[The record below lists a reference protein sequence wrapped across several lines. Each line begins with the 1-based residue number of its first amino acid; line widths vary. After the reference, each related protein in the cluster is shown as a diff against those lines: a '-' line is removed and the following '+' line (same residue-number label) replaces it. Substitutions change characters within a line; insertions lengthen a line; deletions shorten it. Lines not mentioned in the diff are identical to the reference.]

1 MEKLREAPFF
11 WWLDSAQVGP
21 RLGRYSYA
29 GADPYMVVRGFG
41 ERIELDVRRAV
52 RPDLQPGRSV
62 LRDRPLDSLQGL
74 LPPPPST
81 GEDPYF
87 PFLGGA
93 VGYFGYELAAG
104 FEPVA
109 LRALDDLGLPDLCWL
124 FVDRL
129 FAFDH
134 MEGRIRSIGLGFAP
148 DADAARERAE
158 RAAARPLPQA
168 APRPLRN
175 LAQDG
180 QRRTGVETRRW
191 QGTVPE
197 AVAALRRGERNA
209 ASGDGSASGRV
220 VPLSGQTPRS
230 RAAAGGGSS
239 GFDEASYGKAIV
251 RAKEHI
257 EAGDVY
263 QVCLTRRCDVPF
275 AGDPWRL
282 YQRLRKLNPAPFAAY
297 LALGD
302 VTLLSCSPE
311 RFLSLS
317 SERWVESR
325 PIKGTRP
332 RGDDPVSD
340 RDEREALRR
349 SEKDRA
355 ENLMIV
361 DLVRNDLG
369 RVCETGS
376 VHVPELMRIEPYATV
391 FQMVSTVRG
400 RLRSDR
406 GAFDLVRAAFPPGSM
421 TGAPKLAA
429 MAILDRLEPVRRA
442 IYSGALGFLD
452 LRGGAGL
459 SVVIRSLFLKD
470 GRAYVHSGGGIV
482 ADSRPAAEWR
492 ETEDK
497 VRVLLAAIAAASE

>member
-1 MEKLREAPFF
+1 MHTACAVQQASQGRDWREWIESLREAPLF
-11 WWLDSAQVGP
+11 WWLDSAEVNA
-21 RLGRYSYA
+21 RLGRYSFA
-29 GADPYMVVRGFG
+29 GADPYLVLRGFG
-41 ERIELDVRRAV
+41 DRTELDVRRVV
-52 RPDLQPGRSV
+52 RPDLEPGKRV
-62 LRDRPLDSLQGL
+62 LRGPPLDVLQGL
-74 LPPPPST
+74 FPPPPSA
-81 GEDPYF
+81 GDAPHL
-87 PFLGGA
+87 PFVGGA

-104 FEPVA
+104 FEPVRF
-109 LRALDDLGLPDLCWL
+109 RALDDLGLPDLCWL

-129 FAFDH
+129 LAFDH
-134 MEGRIRSIGLGFAP
+134 LEGRIHSIGLGFASSP
-148 DADAARERAE
+148 DQARERAE
-158 RAAARPLPQA
+158 RAAARPLPRA
-168 APRPLRN
+168 APGSPLRP
-175 LAQDG
+175 D
-180 QRRTGVETRRW
+180 
-191 QGTVPE
+191 
-197 AVAALRRGERNA
+197 AAPGG
-209 ASGDGSASGRV
+209 ASAC
-220 VPLSGQTPRS
+220 
-230 RAAAGGGSS
+230 
-239 GFDEASYGKAIV
+239 FDEASYLKAIV
-251 RAKEHI
+251 RAKERI

-263 QVCLTRRCDVPF
+263 QVCLTRRRDLAF
-275 AGDPWRL
+275 AADPWRL
-282 YQRLRKLNPAPFAAY
+282 YQRLREINPAPFAAY

-302 VTLLSCSPE
+302 VTVLSCSPE

-317 SERWVESR
+317 NDRWVESR

-332 RGDDPVSD
+332 RGEDPVSD
-340 RDEREALRR
+340 RAEQEALRV

-376 VHVPELMRIEPYATV
+376 VHVPELMGIESYATV

-406 GAFDLVRAAFPPGSM
+406 DVFDLVRATFPPGSM

-429 MAILDRLEPVRRA
+429 MAILDRLEPVRRGP
-442 IYSGALGFLD
+442 YSGALGFLD

-459 SVVIRSLFLKD
+459 SVVIRALFLKD

-497 VRVLLAAIAAASE
+497 VRVLLAAIAAAPE

>member
-1 MEKLREAPFF
+1 MYTACAVQRVSPDRDWREWIERLREAPFF
-11 WWLDSAQVGP
+11 WWLDSAEVSP

-29 GADPYMVVRGFG
+29 GADPYLVMRGY
-41 ERIELDVRRAV
+41 RDRVELDVRRPA
-52 RPDLQPGRSV
+52 RPDLPPGRSV
-62 LRDRPLDSLQGL
+62 LRDRPLDVLRGL
-74 LPPPPST
+74 FPPPPLP
-81 GEDPYF
+81 GRDPRF

-93 VGYFGYELAAG
+93 VGYFGYELAVDSGTAT
-104 FEPVA
+104 P
-109 LRALDDLGLPDLCWL
+109 RAQDDLALPDLCWL

-129 FAFDH
+129 LAFDH
-134 MEGRIRSIGLGFAP
+134 LEGRLRAIGLGFA
-148 DADAARERAE
+148 ADQDLARVRAE
-158 RAAARPLPQA
+158 QAAAQLLPRAPSPSTPRRRAAP
-168 APRPLRN
+168 
-175 LAQDG
+175 G
-180 QRRTGVETRRW
+180 G
-191 QGTVPE
+191 
-197 AVAALRRGERNA
+197 
-209 ASGDGSASGRV
+209 ASACLDRAGDGNAI
-220 VPLSGQTPRS
+220 PR
-230 RAAAGGGSS
+230 AEEL
-239 GFDEASYGKAIV
+239 DEASYCKAIL

-257 EAGDVY
+257 EAGDAY
-263 QVCLTRRCDVPF
+263 QVCLTRRQDLAF
-275 AGDPWRL
+275 AGDPWQL
-282 YQRLRKLNPAPFAAY
+282 YQRLRERNPAPFAAY

-302 VTLLSCSPE
+302 VTLQSCSPE

-317 SERWVESR
+317 TDRWVESR

-332 RGDDPVSD
+332 RGDDPASD
-340 RDEREALRR
+340 RAEQQALRS

-376 VHVPELMRIEPYATV
+376 VHVPELMLIEPYATV

-400 RLRSDR
+400 RLRSDCDR
-406 GAFDLVRAAFPPGSM
+406 FDLVRATFPPGSM

-459 SVVIRSLFLKD
+459 SVVIRTLLLKD

-492 ETEDK
+492 EAEDK
-497 VRVLLAAIAAASE
+497 ARVLLAAVAAASE

>member
-1 MEKLREAPFF
+1 MFTACAVRQAKQSSGQPSDPAGDWREWIEKLREAPLF

-29 GADPYMVVRGFG
+29 GADPYLVVRGFG
-41 ERIELDVRRAV
+41 DRVEIEVRRAA
-52 RPDLQPGRSV
+52 RPDLEPGRSV
-62 LRDRPLDSLQGL
+62 LRGRPLDVLRDL
-74 LPPPPST
+74 LPPPPSV
-81 GEDPYF
+81 GGDPNF

-93 VGYFGYELAAG
+93 VGYFGYELVAET
-104 FEPVA
+104 EPVPR
-109 LRALDDLGLPDLCWL
+109 RALDDLELPDLCWL

-129 FAFDH
+129 LAFDH
-134 MEGRIRSIGLGFAP
+134 LEGRIRSIGLGFAA
-148 DADAARERAE
+148 DAEAARERASL
-158 RAAARPLPQA
+158 AAAQPLPAA
-168 APRPLRN
+168 APRSSP
-175 LAQDG
+175 
-180 QRRTGVETRRW
+180 RRR
-191 QGTVPE
+191 
-197 AVAALRRGERNA
+197 AAP
-209 ASGDGSASGRV
+209 GDGSAC
-220 VPLSGQTPRS
+220 
-230 RAAAGGGSS
+230 
-239 GFDEASYGKAIV
+239 FDEASYLKAIV
-251 RAKEHI
+251 RAKEQI

-263 QVCLTRRCDVPF
+263 QVCLTRRSDLVF

-282 YQRLRKLNPAPFAAY
+282 YQRLRECNPAPFAAY
-297 LALGD
+297 LVLGD
-302 VTLLSCSPE
+302 VTVLSCSPE

-317 SERWVESR
+317 SDRQVESR

-340 RDEREALRR
+340 RAAQRALWS

-376 VHVPELMRIEPYATV
+376 VQVPELMQIESYATV

-406 GAFDLVRAAFPPGSM
+406 DVFDLMRATFPPGSM
-421 TGAPKLAA
+421 TGAPKIAA
-429 MAILDRLEPVRRA
+429 MAILDRLEPVRRG

-452 LRGGAGL
+452 LRGGTGL
-459 SVVIRSLFLKD
+459 SVVIRTVVLKD

-492 ETEDK
+492 ETQDK
-497 VRVLLAAIAAASE
+497 ARALWAAIAAAPE

>member
-1 MEKLREAPFF
+1 MYTACAVQPSNQQSSNQHSNRGGDWSEWIEKLRRAPLF
-11 WWLDSAQVGP
+11 WWLDSAQLSP

-29 GADPYMVVRGFG
+29 GADPYLVVRGFG
-41 ERIELDVRRAV
+41 DRIELEVRRPV
-52 RPDLQPGRSV
+52 RPDLEPGRSA
-62 LRDRPLDSLQGL
+62 LHGRPLEVIQSL
-74 LPPPPST
+74 LPPPPSA
-81 GEDPYF
+81 GDDPDF

-104 FEPVA
+104 FEPVT
-109 LRALDDLGLPDLCWL
+109 LGALDDLELPDLCWL

-129 FAFDH
+129 LAFDH
-134 MEGRIRSIGLGFAP
+134 LEGRICSIGLGFAA
-148 DADAARERAE
+148 DGDAALERAK
-158 RAAARPLPQA
+158 RAAARPLP
-168 APRPLRN
+168 
-175 LAQDG
+175 
-180 QRRTGVETRRW
+180 
-191 QGTVPE
+191 
-197 AVAALRRGERNA
+197 
-209 ASGDGSASGRV
+209 SA
-220 VPLSGQTPRS
+220 TPRS
-230 RAAAGGGSS
+230 RPCRPAAPGDGSPC
-239 GFDEASYGKAIV
+239 FDQASYCKAIV

-263 QVCLTRRCDVPF
+263 QVCLTRRSDLVF
-275 AGDPWRL
+275 GGDPWRL
-282 YQRLRKLNPAPFAAY
+282 YQRLRERNPAPFAAY
-297 LALGD
+297 FDLGD

-317 SERWVESR
+317 SDRWVESR

-340 RDEREALRR
+340 RAEQEALRI

-355 ENLMIV
+355 ENRMIV

-376 VHVPELMRIEPYATV
+376 VHVPELMLIESYATV

-406 GAFDLVRAAFPPGSM
+406 DVFDLVRATFPPGSM

-429 MAILDRLEPVRRA
+429 MAILDRLEPVRRG

-452 LRGGAGL
+452 LRGGTGL
-459 SVVIRSLFLKD
+459 SVVIRTVFLKD

-497 VRVLLAAIAAASE
+497 VRILLAAIAAASE

>member
-1 MEKLREAPFF
+1 MYTACAVQQVDQVRDRKGDLDADWSDRIEALREAPLF
-11 WWLDSAQVGP
+11 WWLDSAEVSP

-29 GADPYMVVRGFG
+29 GADPYLVVRGFG
-41 ERIELDVRRAV
+41 DRVELEVRRAV
-52 RPDLQPGRSV
+52 RPDLKRGRAV
-62 LRDRPLDSLQGL
+62 LRDRPLDVLRGL
-74 LPPPPST
+74 LPPAPSA
-81 GEDPYF
+81 GDDPRF

-93 VGYFGYELAAG
+93 VGYFGYELAAD
-104 FEPVA
+104 FEAVT
-109 LRALDDLGLPDLCWL
+109 LRAQDDLELPDLCWL

-129 FAFDH
+129 LAFDH
-134 MEGRIRSIGLGFAP
+134 LEGRIRSIGLGFA
-148 DADAARERAE
+148 ADLDLARQRASL
-158 RAAARPLPQA
+158 AAARPLPSA
-168 APRPLRN
+168 APRPPL
-175 LAQDG
+175 
-180 QRRTGVETRRW
+180 TGV
-191 QGTVPE
+191 QGVSGATTVPSSRPS
-197 AVAALRRGERNA
+197 AP
-209 ASGDGSASGRV
+209 GDGIAC
-220 VPLSGQTPRS
+220 
-230 RAAAGGGSS
+230 
-239 GFDEASYGKAIV
+239 FDEASYLKAIV
-251 RAKEHI
+251 RAKEQI
-257 EAGDVY
+257 EAGEVY
-263 QVCLTRRCDVPF
+263 QVCLTRRSDLAF
-275 AGDPWRL
+275 TGDPWRL
-282 YQRLRKLNPAPFAAY
+282 YQRLRECNAAPFAAY

-317 SERWVESR
+317 NDRWVESR

-332 RGDDPVSD
+332 RGADPISD
-340 RDEREALRR
+340 RAEGRALRA

-376 VHVPELMRIEPYATV
+376 VQVPELMLIEPYATV

-406 GAFDLVRAAFPPGSM
+406 DVFDLLRAAFPPGSM

-429 MAILDRLEPVRRA
+429 MAILDHLEPVRRG

-452 LRGGAGL
+452 LRGGTGL
-459 SVVIRSLFLKD
+459 SVVIRTICLKD

-497 VRVLLAAIAAASE
+497 ARVLLAAIASAGE

>member
-1 MEKLREAPFF
+1 MYTACAVQRVSPDRDWREWIERLREAPFF
-11 WWLDSAQVGP
+11 WWLDSAEVSP

-29 GADPYMVVRGFG
+29 GADPYLVMRGY
-41 ERIELDVRRAV
+41 RDRVELDVRRAA
-52 RPDLQPGRSV
+52 RPDLPPGRSV
-62 LRDRPLDSLQGL
+62 LHDRPLDALRGL
-74 LPPPPST
+74 LPPPPLAD
-81 GEDPYF
+81 EDPRF

-93 VGYFGYELAAG
+93 VGYFGYELAAD
-104 FEPVA
+104 PA
-109 LRALDDLGLPDLCWL
+109 TPTPRTQDDLALPDLCWL

-129 FAFDH
+129 LAFDH
-134 MEGRIRSIGLGFAP
+134 LEGRLRSIGLGFA
-148 DADAARERAE
+148 ADRDLARERAE
-158 RAAARPLPQA
+158 RAAARPLPRA
-168 APRPLRN
+168 LPDSSVAPWARRN
-175 LAQDG
+175 EPDVVDARLDEMDSREADL
-180 QRRTGVETRRW
+180 
-191 QGTVPE
+191 GTHE
-197 AVAALRRGERNA
+197 L
-209 ASGDGSASGRV
+209 
-220 VPLSGQTPRS
+220 
-230 RAAAGGGSS
+230 
-239 GFDEASYGKAIV
+239 DEASYCKAIL
-251 RAKEHI
+251 RAKEYI

-263 QVCLTRRCDVPF
+263 QVCLTRRQDLGF

-282 YQRLRKLNPAPFAAY
+282 YRRLRERNPAPFAAY
-297 LALGD
+297 LALD
-302 VTLLSCSPE
+302 EVTLLSCSPE

-317 SERWVESR
+317 SDRWVESR

-340 RDEREALRR
+340 RAEQQALRI

-376 VHVPELMRIEPYATV
+376 VHVPELMLIEPYATV

-400 RLRSDR
+400 RLRSDCDL
-406 GAFDLVRAAFPPGSM
+406 FDLVRATFPPGSM

-429 MAILDRLEPVRRA
+429 MAILDRLEPVRRT

-459 SVVIRSLFLKD
+459 SVVIRTVFLKGD
-470 GRAYVHSGGGIV
+470 RAYVHSGGGIV

-497 VRVLLAAIAAASE
+497 ARALLTALAAAME

>member
-1 MEKLREAPFF
+1 MFTACAVRQANQRADHRSDQRSHPDGDWSQWIEKLREAPLF
-11 WWLDSAQVGP
+11 WWLDSAQVNP

-29 GADPYMVVRGFG
+29 GADPYLVMRGFG
-41 ERIELDVRRAV
+41 DRIELDVRRAV
-52 RPDLQPGRSV
+52 RPDLKPGRSV
-62 LRDRPLDSLQGL
+62 LRGRPFEVLRDL
-74 LPPPPST
+74 LPPPPSA
-81 GEDPYF
+81 GESSQV
-87 PFLGGA
+87 PFMGGA
-93 VGYFGYELAAG
+93 VGYFGYELA
-104 FEPVA
+104 EEIESVP
-109 LRALDDLGLPDLCWL
+109 LRSLDDLELPDLCWL

-129 FAFDH
+129 LAFDH
-134 MEGRIRSIGLGFAP
+134 LEGRTRSIGLGFA
-148 DADAARERAE
+148 ADAELAQERASL
-158 RAAARPLPQA
+158 AAAQPLAAA
-168 APRPLRN
+168 APRSSP
-175 LAQDG
+175 
-180 QRRTGVETRRW
+180 RR
-191 QGTVPE
+191 P
-197 AVAALRRGERNA
+197 VASR
-209 ASGDGSASGRV
+209 DGSAC
-220 VPLSGQTPRS
+220 
-230 RAAAGGGSS
+230 
-239 GFDEASYGKAIV
+239 FDEASYLKAIV
-251 RAKEHI
+251 RAKERI

-263 QVCLTRRCDVPF
+263 QVCLTRRSDLVF
-275 AGDPWRL
+275 SGDPWRL
-282 YQRLRKLNPAPFAAY
+282 YQRLRECNPAPFAAY

-317 SERWVESR
+317 SDRWVESR

-332 RGDDPVSD
+332 RCDDPASD
-340 RDEREALRR
+340 RDVQQALRI

-376 VHVPELMRIEPYATV
+376 VQVPELMLIESYATV

-406 GAFDLVRAAFPPGSM
+406 DVFDLVRATFPPGSM

-429 MAILDRLEPVRRA
+429 MAILDRLEPVRRG

-452 LRGGAGL
+452 LRGGTGL
-459 SVVIRSLFLKD
+459 SVVIRTILLKD

-497 VRVLLAAIAAASE
+497 ARALLAAIATASE

>member
-1 MEKLREAPFF
+1 MYTACAVQQADRNRDWSEWIEKLREAPLF
-11 WWLDSAQVGP
+11 WWLDSAEVSP

-29 GADPYMVVRGFG
+29 GADPYLVVRGFG
-41 ERIELDVRRAV
+41 DRVELEVRRAV
-52 RPDLQPGRSV
+52 RPDLEQGRAV
-62 LRDRPLDSLQGL
+62 LRDRPLDVLRAL
-74 LPPPPST
+74 LPPPPSA
-81 GEDPYF
+81 GDDPRF

-93 VGYFGYELAAG
+93 VGYFGYELAAD
-104 FEPVA
+104 FEPMT
-109 LRALDDLGLPDLCWL
+109 LRAQDDLELPDLCWL

-129 FAFDH
+129 LAFDH
-134 MEGRIRSIGLGFAP
+134 LEGRIRSIGLGFAA
-148 DADAARERAE
+148 DADLAQRRASL
-158 RAAARPLPQA
+158 AAARPLPSA
-168 APRPLRN
+168 APRSPICR
-175 LAQDG
+175 
-180 QRRTGVETRRW
+180 
-191 QGTVPE
+191 
-197 AVAALRRGERNA
+197 
-209 ASGDGSASGRV
+209 
-220 VPLSGQTPRS
+220 
-230 RAAAGGGSS
+230 RAAPSGGNPC
-239 GFDEASYGKAIV
+239 FDEASYLKAIV

-263 QVCLTRRCDVPF
+263 QVCLTRRSDLVF

-282 YQRLRKLNPAPFAAY
+282 YQRLRERNPAPFAAY

-317 SERWVESR
+317 SDRWVESR

-332 RGDDPVSD
+332 RGGDPASD
-340 RDEREALRR
+340 RAEGRALRA

-376 VHVPELMRIEPYATV
+376 VQVPELMSIEPYATV

-400 RLRSDR
+400 RLRSDSDV
-406 GAFDLVRAAFPPGSM
+406 FDLVRAAFPPGSM

-429 MAILDRLEPVRRA
+429 MAILDRLEPVRRG

-452 LRGGAGL
+452 LRGGTGL
-459 SVVIRSLFLKD
+459 SVVIRAVFLKD

-497 VRVLLAAIAAASE
+497 ARVLLAAIASARE

>member
-1 MEKLREAPFF
+1 MYTACAVQQVNQGGGWSEWIEKLCEAPLF
-11 WWLDSAQVGP
+11 WWLDSAQLSP

-29 GADPYMVVRGFG
+29 GADPYLVVRGFG
-41 ERIELDVRRAV
+41 DRVELEVRRAV
-52 RPDLQPGRSV
+52 RPDLEPGRSV
-62 LRDRPLDSLQGL
+62 LRDQPLEVLQSL
-74 LPPPPST
+74 LPPPPSA
-81 GEDPYF
+81 GDDPQF

-104 FEPVA
+104 FEPVT
-109 LRALDDLGLPDLCWL
+109 LRALDDLELPDLCWL

-129 FAFDH
+129 LAFDH
-134 MEGRIRSIGLGFAP
+134 LEGRIRSIGLGFAD
-148 DADAARERAE
+148 DADLARERAK
-158 RAAARPLPQA
+158 RAAARPLPSA
-168 APRPLRN
+168 APGSPP
-175 LAQDG
+175 G
-180 QRRTGVETRRW
+180 RR
-191 QGTVPE
+191 
-197 AVAALRRGERNA
+197 AAP
-209 ASGDGSASGRV
+209 GDGSAC
-220 VPLSGQTPRS
+220 
-230 RAAAGGGSS
+230 
-239 GFDEASYGKAIV
+239 FDEASYLKAIL
-251 RAKEHI
+251 RAKQQI

-263 QVCLTRRCDVPF
+263 QVCLTRRSDLVF

-282 YQRLRKLNPAPFAAY
+282 YQRLRERNPAPFAAY
-297 LALGD
+297 FDLGD

-317 SERWVESR
+317 SDRWVESR

-340 RDEREALRR
+340 RAEQEALRI

-376 VHVPELMRIEPYATV
+376 VHVPELMLIESYATV

-406 GAFDLVRAAFPPGSM
+406 DVFDLVRATFPPGSM

-429 MAILDRLEPVRRA
+429 MAILDRLEPVRRG

-452 LRGGAGL
+452 LRGGMGL
-459 SVVIRSLFLKD
+459 SVVIRTVFLKD
-470 GRAYVHSGGGIV
+470 DRAYVHSGGGIV

-497 VRVLLAAIAAASE
+497 ARILLAAIAAAPE

>member
-1 MEKLREAPFF
+1 MYTACAVQQSIQQSSSQQSNRDSDWREWIERLREAPFF
-11 WWLDSAQVGP
+11 WWLDSAQVSS
-21 RLGRYSYA
+21 RLGRYSFA
-29 GADPYMVVRGFG
+29 GADPYLVVNGFG
-41 ERIELDVRRAV
+41 DRIEVDVRRGV
-52 RPDLQPGRSV
+52 RPDLEPGRTV
-62 LRDRPLDSLQGL
+62 LHDSPLEALQGL
-74 LPPPPST
+74 LPPPPSI
-81 GEDPYF
+81 GDDPRF

-104 FEPVA
+104 FEAVT
-109 LRALDDLGLPDLCWL
+109 LRALDDLAIPDLCWL

-129 FAFDH
+129 LAFDH
-134 MEGRIRSIGLGFAP
+134 LEGRICSIGLGFAEDP
-148 DADAARERAE
+148 DQARERAE
-158 RAAARPLPQA
+158 RAAARPLPRA
-168 APRPLRN
+168 APRPERR
-175 LAQDG
+175 
-180 QRRTGVETRRW
+180 RRT
-191 QGTVPE
+191 VP
-197 AVAALRRGERNA
+197 AG
-209 ASGDGSASGRV
+209 ASAC
-220 VPLSGQTPRS
+220 
-230 RAAAGGGSS
+230 
-239 GFDEASYGKAIV
+239 FDEASYLKAIL

-263 QVCLTRRCDVPF
+263 QVCLTRRSELAF
-275 AGDPWRL
+275 AGDPWQL
-282 YQRLRKLNPAPFAAY
+282 YQRLRELNPAPFAAY
-297 LALGD
+297 LVLGE

-317 SERWVESR
+317 SDRWVESR

-332 RGDDPVSD
+332 RGCDPASD
-340 RDEREALRR
+340 RVEQRTLRN

-376 VHVPELMRIEPYATV
+376 VHVPELMLIESYATV

-406 GAFDLVRAAFPPGSM
+406 NLFDLVRATFPPGSM

-429 MAILDRLEPVRRA
+429 MEILDRLEPVRRG
-442 IYSGALGFLD
+442 IYAGALGFLD

-459 SVVIRSLFLKD
+459 SVVIRTIFLKNE
-470 GRAYVHSGGGIV
+470 RAYVHSGGGIV

-497 VRVLLAAIAAASE
+497 ARVLLAAVAAASE

>member
-1 MEKLREAPFF
+1 MHGLRGGGWVSLPRFEVALMHTACAVQQPNPRASQQSSQQSNQGMDWSEWIEKLREAPLF

-29 GADPYMVVRGFG
+29 GADPYLVVRGFG
-41 ERIELDVRRAV
+41 DRIELEVRRVV
-52 RPDLQPGRSV
+52 RPDLEPGRSV
-62 LRDRPLDSLQGL
+62 LRGRPLDVLQGL
-74 LPPPPST
+74 LPPPPSA
-81 GEDPYF
+81 GDDPQF

-93 VGYFGYELAAG
+93 VGYFGYELAAEI
-104 FEPVA
+104 EPVV
-109 LRALDDLGLPDLCWL
+109 LRSLDDLELPDLCWL

-129 FAFDH
+129 LAFDH
-134 MEGRIRSIGLGFAP
+134 LEGRTRSIGLGFA
-148 DADAARERAE
+148 ADAELAQERASL
-158 RAAARPLPQA
+158 AAAQPLPAA
-168 APRPLRN
+168 APRSSP
-175 LAQDG
+175 
-180 QRRTGVETRRW
+180 RR
-191 QGTVPE
+191 P
-197 AVAALRRGERNA
+197 VASR
-209 ASGDGSASGRV
+209 DGSAC
-220 VPLSGQTPRS
+220 
-230 RAAAGGGSS
+230 
-239 GFDEASYGKAIV
+239 FDEASYLKAIV
-251 RAKEHI
+251 RAKERI

-263 QVCLTRRCDVPF
+263 QVCLTRRSDLVF

-282 YQRLRKLNPAPFAAY
+282 YQRLRECNPAPFAAY

-317 SERWVESR
+317 SDRQVESR

-332 RGDDPVSD
+332 RGEGPVSD
-340 RDEREALRR
+340 RAAQQALRS

-376 VHVPELMRIEPYATV
+376 VRVPELMEIESYATV
-391 FQMVSTVRG
+391 FQMVSTVQG
-400 RLRSDR
+400 RLRIDR
-406 GAFDLVRAAFPPGSM
+406 DVFDLVRATFPPGSM

-429 MAILDRLEPVRRA
+429 MAILDRLEPVRRG

-452 LRGGAGL
+452 LRGGTGL
-459 SVVIRSLFLKD
+459 SVVIRTILLKD

-497 VRVLLAAIAAASE
+497 ARALLAAIATASE

>member
-1 MEKLREAPFF
+1 
-11 WWLDSAQVGP
+11 
-21 RLGRYSYA
+21 
-29 GADPYMVVRGFG
+29 VRGFG
-41 ERIELDVRRAV
+41 DRVELEVRRAV
-52 RPDLQPGRSV
+52 RPDLEPGRSV
-62 LRDRPLDSLQGL
+62 LRDRPLDVLQSL
-74 LPPPPST
+74 LPPPPSA
-81 GEDPYF
+81 GDDPHF

-104 FEPVA
+104 FEPVT
-109 LRALDDLGLPDLCWL
+109 LRALDDLELPDLCWI

-129 FAFDH
+129 LAFDH
-134 MEGRIRSIGLGFAP
+134 LEGRICSIGLGFAA
-148 DADAARERAE
+148 DADLARERAK
-158 RAAARPLPQA
+158 RAAARPLPSPAPRSPPGRRA
-168 APRPLRN
+168 AP
-175 LAQDG
+175 A
-180 QRRTGVETRRW
+180 
-191 QGTVPE
+191 
-197 AVAALRRGERNA
+197 
-209 ASGDGSASGRV
+209 DGSAC
-220 VPLSGQTPRS
+220 
-230 RAAAGGGSS
+230 
-239 GFDEASYGKAIV
+239 FDEASYLKAIV
-251 RAKEHI
+251 RAKEQI

-263 QVCLTRRCDVPF
+263 QVCLTRRSDLVF

-282 YQRLRKLNPAPFAAY
+282 YQRLRERNPAPFAAY
-297 LALGD
+297 FDLGD

-317 SERWVESR
+317 SDRWVESR

-340 RDEREALRR
+340 RAEQEALRI

-376 VHVPELMRIEPYATV
+376 VHVPELMLIESYATV

-406 GAFDLVRAAFPPGSM
+406 DVFDLVRAAFPPGSM

-429 MAILDRLEPVRRA
+429 MAILDRLEPVRRG

-452 LRGGAGL
+452 LRGGTGL
-459 SVVIRSLFLKD
+459 SVVIRTVFLKD
-470 GRAYVHSGGGIV
+470 DRAYVHSGGGIV

-497 VRVLLAAIAAASE
+497 ARILLAAIAAAPE

>member
-1 MEKLREAPFF
+1 MHTACAVQQASHGRDWCEWIERLREAPLF
-11 WWLDSAQVGP
+11 WWLDSAQLSP

-29 GADPYMVVRGFG
+29 GADPYLVVRGFG
-41 ERIELDVRRAV
+41 DRIELDVRRSV

-62 LRDRPLDSLQGL
+62 LLDRPLDALQGL
-74 LPPPPST
+74 LPPPPSA
-81 GEDPYF
+81 GDDPHF

-129 FAFDH
+129 LAFDH
-134 MEGRIRSIGLGFAP
+134 LEGRIRSIGLGFAS

-158 RAAARPLPQA
+158 RAAARPLPRA
-168 APRPLRN
+168 VPRPLRS
-175 LAQDG
+175 LTQDG
-180 QRRTGVETRRW
+180 R
-191 QGTVPE
+191 
-197 AVAALRRGERNA
+197 
-209 ASGDGSASGRV
+209 RV
-220 VPLSGQTPRS
+220 VPLLGQTS
-230 RAAAGGGSS
+230 RGRTAPGDGSS
-239 GFDEASYGKAIV
+239 DFDEASYGKAIV

-257 EAGDVY
+257 EAGDAY

-282 YQRLRKLNPAPFAAY
+282 YRQLRERNPAPFAAY

-317 SERWVESR
+317 SDRWVESR

-340 RDEREALRR
+340 RAEREALRT

-376 VHVPELMRIEPYATV
+376 VQVPELMGIEPYATV

-406 GAFDLVRAAFPPGSM
+406 DVFDLVRAAFPPGSM

-470 GRAYVHSGGGIV
+470 GCAYVHSGGGIV

-497 VRVLLAAIAAASE
+497 VRILLAAIAAASE

>member
-1 MEKLREAPFF
+1 MYTACAVQQVDQVRDRKGDLDADWSDWIEALREAPLF
-11 WWLDSAQVGP
+11 WWLDSAEVSP

-29 GADPYMVVRGFG
+29 GADPYLVVRGFG
-41 ERIELDVRRAV
+41 DRVELEVRRAV
-52 RPDLQPGRSV
+52 RPDLERGRAV
-62 LRDRPLDSLQGL
+62 LRGRPLDVLRGL
-74 LPPPPST
+74 LPPPPSA
-81 GEDPYF
+81 GDDPRF

-93 VGYFGYELAAG
+93 VGYFGYELAAD
-104 FEPVA
+104 FEPVT
-109 LRALDDLGLPDLCWL
+109 LRALDDLELPDLCWL

-129 FAFDH
+129 LAFDH
-134 MEGRIRSIGLGFAP
+134 LEGRIRSIGLGFAA
-148 DADAARERAE
+148 DADLARQRAE
-158 RAAARPLPQA
+158 LAAARPLPSA
-168 APRPLRN
+168 APRSPL
-175 LAQDG
+175 AG
-180 QRRTGVETRRW
+180 VQRVSGATTPSSSRR
-191 QGTVPE
+191 
-197 AVAALRRGERNA
+197 AAP
-209 ASGDGSASGRV
+209 SDGSAC
-220 VPLSGQTPRS
+220 L
-230 RAAAGGGSS
+230 
-239 GFDEASYGKAIV
+239 DEASYLKAIV
-251 RAKEHI
+251 RAKEQI

-263 QVCLTRRCDVPF
+263 QVCLTRRSDLVF
-275 AGDPWRL
+275 TGDPWRL
-282 YQRLRKLNPAPFAAY
+282 YQRLRERNAAPFAAY

-317 SERWVESR
+317 NDRWVESR

-332 RGDDPVSD
+332 RGADPISD
-340 RDEREALRR
+340 RAEGRALRA

-376 VHVPELMRIEPYATV
+376 VQVPELMSIEPYATV

-406 GAFDLVRAAFPPGSM
+406 DVFDLLRAAFPPGSM

-429 MAILDRLEPVRRA
+429 MAILDRLEPVRRG

-452 LRGGAGL
+452 LRGGTGL
-459 SVVIRSLFLKD
+459 SVVIRTILLKD
-470 GRAYVHSGGGIV
+470 DRAYLHSGGGIV

-497 VRVLLAAIAAASE
+497 ARVLLAAIASAGE

>member
-1 MEKLREAPFF
+1 MYTACAVQRVSLDRDWREWIERLREAPFF
-11 WWLDSAQVGP
+11 WWLDSAEVSP

-29 GADPYMVVRGFG
+29 GADPYLVMRGYG
-41 ERIELDVRRAV
+41 DRVELDVRRAA
-52 RPDLQPGRSV
+52 RPDLPPGRSV
-62 LRDRPLDSLQGL
+62 LRDRPLDVLRSL
-74 LPPPPST
+74 LPPPPLA
-81 GEDPYF
+81 GRDPRF

-93 VGYFGYELAAG
+93 VGYFGYELAADLG
-104 FEPVA
+104 TVTP
-109 LRALDDLGLPDLCWL
+109 RTQDDLALPDLCWL

-129 FAFDH
+129 LAFDH
-134 MEGRIRSIGLGFAP
+134 LEGRIRSIGLGFA
-148 DADAARERAE
+148 ADEDLARERADQ
-158 RAAARPLPQA
+158 AAARPLPPAPPGSTPRRRA
-168 APRPLRN
+168 AP
-175 LAQDG
+175 G
-180 QRRTGVETRRW
+180 G
-191 QGTVPE
+191 
-197 AVAALRRGERNA
+197 
-209 ASGDGSASGRV
+209 ASACLDHAGDCKAI
-220 VPLSGQTPRS
+220 PR
-230 RAAAGGGSS
+230 AEQL
-239 GFDEASYGKAIV
+239 DEASYCKAIL

-263 QVCLTRRCDVPF
+263 QVCLTRRQDLAF

-282 YQRLRKLNPAPFAAY
+282 YQRLRERNPAPFAAY

-302 VTLLSCSPE
+302 VTLQSCSPE

-317 SERWVESR
+317 TDRWVESR

-332 RGDDPVSD
+332 RGDDPASD
-340 RDEREALRR
+340 RAEQQALRI

-376 VHVPELMRIEPYATV
+376 VHVPELMLIEPYATV

-400 RLRSDR
+400 RLRSDCDL
-406 GAFDLVRAAFPPGSM
+406 FDLVRATFPPGSM

-442 IYSGALGFLD
+442 IYSGALGFVD

-459 SVVIRSLFLKD
+459 SVVIRTLFLKD

-497 VRVLLAAIAAASE
+497 ARVLLAAVAAASE

>member
-1 MEKLREAPFF
+1 MYTAFAVRQADRANQGRDWSDWIEALRQVPLF
-11 WWLDSAQVGP
+11 WWLDSAQVSP

-29 GADPYMVVRGFG
+29 GADPYLVMRGFG
-41 ERIELDVRRAV
+41 DRVELEVRRAV
-52 RPDLQPGRSV
+52 RPDLEPGRSV
-62 LRDRPLDSLQGL
+62 LHDRPLDVLRRL

-81 GEDPYF
+81 GDDPHF
-87 PFLGGA
+87 PFMGGA

-104 FEPVA
+104 FEPVK
-109 LRALDDLGLPDLCWL
+109 LRALDDLELPDLCWL

-129 FAFDH
+129 LAFDH
-134 MEGRIRSIGLGFAP
+134 LEGRIRSIGLGFAA
-148 DADAARERAE
+148 DADSARHRAAS
-158 RAAARPLPQA
+158 AAARPLPSA
-168 APRPLRN
+168 AARPPLF
-175 LAQDG
+175 
-180 QRRTGVETRRW
+180 RR
-191 QGTVPE
+191 
-197 AVAALRRGERNA
+197 A
-209 ASGDGSASGRV
+209 ASSDGSAC
-220 VPLSGQTPRS
+220 L
-230 RAAAGGGSS
+230 
-239 GFDEASYGKAIV
+239 DEASYRKAIV
-251 RAKEHI
+251 RAKERI
-257 EAGDVY
+257 VAGDVY
-263 QVCLTRRCDVPF
+263 QVCLTRRSDLVF
-275 AGDPWRL
+275 SGDPWRL
-282 YQRLRKLNPAPFAAY
+282 YRRLREENPAPFAAY
-297 LALGD
+297 LALEE

-317 SERWVESR
+317 SDRWVESR
-325 PIKGTRP
+325 PIKGTRS
-332 RGDDPVSD
+332 RGADPASD
-340 RDEREALRR
+340 RAEERALGA

-376 VHVPELMRIEPYATV
+376 VQVPELMSIEPYATV

-406 GAFDLVRAAFPPGSM
+406 DVFDLVRASFPPGSM

-429 MAILDRLEPVRRA
+429 MAILDRLEPVRRG

-452 LRGGAGL
+452 LRGGTEL
-459 SVVIRSLFLKD
+459 SVVIRTVFLKD

-497 VRVLLAAIAAASE
+497 ARALLAAIASASE

>member
-1 MEKLREAPFF
+1 MHTACAVQQASQGPDWREWIERLCEAPFF

-29 GADPYMVVRGFG
+29 GADPYLVVRGFG
-41 ERIELDVRRAV
+41 DRIELEVRRAA
-52 RPDLQPGRSV
+52 RPDLPPGRSV
-62 LRDRPLDSLQGL
+62 LRDPPLEVLRSLF
-74 LPPPPST
+74 PPPPSL
-81 GEDPYF
+81 GDDPHC

-93 VGYFGYELAAG
+93 VGYFGYELVAG
-104 FEPVA
+104 FESLA
-109 LRALDDLGLPDLCWL
+109 FRALDDLELPDLCWL

-129 FAFDH
+129 LAFDH
-134 MEGRIRSIGLGFAP
+134 LEGRIRSIGLGFA
-148 DADAARERAE
+148 ADAEVARERAE
-158 RAAARPLPQA
+158 RAAARPLPRA
-168 APRPLRN
+168 VPRSSRR
-175 LAQDG
+175 
-180 QRRTGVETRRW
+180 RRTAPG
-191 QGTVPE
+191 G
-197 AVAALRRGERNA
+197 
-209 ASGDGSASGRV
+209 AS
-220 VPLSGQTPRS
+220 PC
-230 RAAAGGGSS
+230 
-239 GFDEASYGKAIV
+239 FDEASYLKAIV

-263 QVCLTRRCDVPF
+263 QVCLTRRCETAF
-275 AGDPWRL
+275 EGDPWSL
-282 YQRLRKLNPAPFAAY
+282 YQRLRETNPAPFAAY

-302 VTLLSCSPE
+302 VTVLSCSPE

-317 SERWVESR
+317 GDRWVESR

-332 RGDDPVSD
+332 RGADPAAD
-340 RDEREALRR
+340 RAEQQALRN

-369 RVCETGS
+369 RVCEIGS
-376 VHVPELMRIEPYATV
+376 VQVPELMGIEPYATV

-406 GAFDLVRAAFPPGSM
+406 DVFDLVRATFPPGSM

-429 MAILDRLEPVRRA
+429 MAILDRLEPVRRG

-452 LRGGAGL
+452 LRGGAEL
-459 SVVIRSLFLKD
+459 SVVIRTLLLKD
-470 GRAYVHSGGGIV
+470 GRAYVHCGGGIV

-497 VRVLLAAIAAASE
+497 ARVLLAALAAASG

>member
-1 MEKLREAPFF
+1 MHTACAVRQASQGRDWHEWIEGLRQAPLF
-11 WWLDSAQVGP
+11 WWLDSAQVSP
-21 RLGRYSYA
+21 HLGRYSYA
-29 GADPYMVVRGFG
+29 GADPYLVVCGFG
-41 ERIELDVRRAV
+41 DRVELDVRRAV

-62 LRDRPLDSLQGL
+62 LYDRPLDALQDL

-81 GEDPYF
+81 GDEPHF

-109 LRALDDLGLPDLCWL
+109 LRAPDDLGLPDLCWL

-129 FAFDH
+129 LAFDH
-134 MEGRIRSIGLGFAP
+134 VEGRICSIGLGFAP

-168 APRPLRN
+168 AARPPLPGR
-175 LAQDG
+175 
-180 QRRTGVETRRW
+180 
-191 QGTVPE
+191 
-197 AVAALRRGERNA
+197 AAPGR
-209 ASGDGSASGRV
+209 GSA
-220 VPLSGQTPRS
+220 
-230 RAAAGGGSS
+230 
-239 GFDEASYGKAIV
+239 GFDEASYEKAILH
-251 RAKEHI
+251 AKEHI

-263 QVCLTRRCDVPF
+263 QACLTRRSDVPF

-282 YQRLRKLNPAPFAAY
+282 YRAVREINPAPFAAY

-317 SERWVESR
+317 SDRRVESR

-332 RGDDPVSD
+332 RGGDPVSD
-340 RDEREALRR
+340 CAEAEALRR

-376 VHVPELMRIEPYATV
+376 VHVPELMGIESYATV

-406 GAFDLVRAAFPPGSM
+406 DVFDLVRAAFPPGSM

-442 IYSGALGFLD
+442 VYSGALGFLD

-459 SVVIRSLFLKD
+459 SVVIRTVLLKD

-482 ADSRPAAEWR
+482 ADSHPAAEWR

-497 VRVLLAAIAAASE
+497 VRVLLSAIAAASE